1 MAGRDREFTVWYTF
15 AMQSTGPATRARILA
30 SAYDR
35 FYREGYGRTTMD
47 AIAEASGVTKR
58 TLYQH
63 FDSKDALLGAVLAEQ
78 NARALTL
85 VRDWAGEAAAA
96 TPAELVLTIFEG
108 LGRWASRPRWLGSG
122 YTRLAMELA
131 DMPGHPARRM
141 AAGHKRAVE
150 DWLAAELA
158 RLAVPEP
165 DRRACELMLLME
177 GCTSLILIHGDPG
190 YAVQAG
196 QAACALIGRA
206 AGARTAPAEP

>member
-30 SAYDR
+30 AAYDR
-35 FYREGYGRTTMD
+35 FYREGFGRTTMD

-78 NARALTL
+78 NDRALTL
-85 VRDWAGEAAAA
+85 VRRWAGEAAA
-96 TPAELVLTIFEG
+96 TPEDLVATIFEG
-108 LGRWASRPRWLGSG
+108 LGRWAARPRWLGSG

-150 DWLAAELA
+150 DWLGAEFT

-165 DRRACELMLLME
+165 ALRAAEVMMLME
-177 GCTSLILIHGDPG
+177 GCTSLILIHGDRD
-190 YAVQAG
+190 YAVLAG
-196 QAACALIGRA
+196 HAARALVGRDAGDRA
-206 AGARTAPAEP
+206 ATPVP

>member
-1 MAGRDREFTVWYTF
+1 MTGRDREFTVWYTV
-15 AMQSTGPATRARILA
+15 AMQTSGPATRARILA

-35 FYREGYGRTTMD
+35 FYREGFGRTTMD

-63 FDSKDALLGAVLAEQ
+63 FDSKDALLGAVLAQQ
-78 NARALTL
+78 NDRALAL
-85 VRDWAGEAAAA
+85 VRRWAGEAAA
-96 TPAELVLTIFEG
+96 TPEDLVATIFEG
-108 LGRWASRPRWLGSG
+108 LGRWAARPRWLGSG

-131 DMPGHPARRM
+131 DLPGHPARRM

-150 DWLAAELA
+150 DWLGAEFA

-165 DRRACELMLLME
+165 ALRARDVMLLME

-196 QAACALIGRA
+196 QAACVLVGRGAGDRA
-206 AGARTAPAEP
+206 APAQP